1 MGENALPLVSVVLPV
16 RDGERTLA
24 RAVDSI
30 REQTLRD
37 WELIVVDDGSRDGTR
52 AILEALAK
60 QEPRLRTITQGREG
74 IVSALNAG
82 LAAARGSFVARMD
95 ADDEALPERLEAQV
109 RLLRGRP
116 DVGVASC
123 LVDFGGDRAAS
134 AGYALHVDWVNGL
147 LEPEAIALHRF
158 VEAPLAHPTAL
169 FRRELVARHGGYRAG
184 DFPEDYELW
193 LRWLDAGV
201 GFTKVPRVLLRWHD
215 DPARASRTDPRYDP
229 EAFFRVK
236 AVWLAREL
244 ARAAAGREVWVWG
257 AGRPTRKRA
266 AHLEAVG
273 VSISGYID
281 IDPKKATPAIGG
293 TGRPVIGFAALPP
306 PGRIFVASYVSARGA
321 RELTE
326 RELRA
331 RGYVAGRDFLLCA

>member
-1 MGENALPLVSVVLPV
+1 MSKNALPLVSVVLPV
-16 RDGERTLA
+16 RDGAAVVA
-24 RAVDSI
+24 RAVESI
-30 REQTLRD
+30 RAQTLRD
-37 WELIVVDDGSRDGTR
+37 WELVVVDDGSLDGTG
-52 AILEALAK
+52 AVLGELMN
-60 QEPRLRTITQGREG
+60 QEPRLRVLRQGREG
-74 IVSALNAG
+74 IVAALNAG
-82 LAAARGSFVARMD
+82 LAAAQGEFIARMD
-95 ADDEALPERLEAQV
+95 ADDVALPERLEAQV
-109 RLLRGRP
+109 KLLRARP

-123 LVDFGGDRAAS
+123 LVEFGGDRAAS
-134 AGYALHVDWVNGL
+134 AGYALHVDWINRL

-169 FRRELVARHGGYRAG
+169 FRRELVARHGGYRSG

-201 GFTKVPRVLLRWHD
+201 RFAKVPHVLLRWND
-215 DPARASRTDPRYDP
+215 GAARASRTDPRYDP
-229 EAFFRVK
+229 EAFFRIK
-236 AVWLAREL
+236 ASWLAREL

-266 AHLEAVG
+266 AHLEAAG

-306 PGRIFVASYVSARGA
+306 QGRIFVTSYVSSRGA

-326 RELRA
+326 RELLA
-331 RGYVAGRDFLLCA
+331 RGYAPGRDFLLCA